1 MYLVE
6 PGTRQT
12 QKQIKI
18 SCSFSYSRNPIKET
32 KTNKQTKTKKNLTR
46 DIVSTGISEDFITGG
61 LAIKL

>member
-32 KTNKQTKTKKNLTR
+32 KTNKQTKTKKTSLET
-46 DIVSTGISEDFITGG
+46 S
-61 LAIKL
+61 